1 MIHKAKTQGWTP
13 DACAPILEGNNGN
26 GLRRQ
31 IAAKAC
37 GVRVMKITRL
47 SVYHVDLPL
56 EHPYWLS
63 GGRLKVDVLDA
74 TLLKMETDSGI
85 TGWGEGT
92 PWGHTYV
99 PAHGPGIRAGIETMA
114 PFILGQNPRRILDV
128 ERAMDMALPGHLY
141 AKSPID
147 MACWDIA
154 GQAADVPIADLMG
167 GGSRTPRA
175 IASSVGAKTVE
186 DTRTVIDRYRQRGY
200 VAHSV
205 KIGGDVARDIA
216 RIRDVESIRREGEIV
231 LYDVNRGWTRQQAL
245 RVMSAT
251 QDLGVMFEQ
260 PCETLDDI
268 AAISGRHAAPVS
280 VDESLVTLQDATRI
294 ARDGLA
300 EVFGIKLNRVGGL
313 TKAARM
319 RDIALAHGIDMF
331 VMATGG
337 SVLADTEAL
346 HLAATVPDANC
357 HAVWAC
363 QDMITAE
370 IAGGRGPRNTD
381 GHLCLPEAPGLG
393 VHPDEA
399 ALGKPVA
406 IYK

>member
-1 MIHKAKTQGWTP
+1 
-13 DACAPILEGNNGN
+13 
-26 GLRRQ
+26 
-31 IAAKAC
+31 
-37 GVRVMKITRL
+37 MKITRIT
-47 SVYHVDLPL
+47 VYQVDLPL

-63 GGRLKVDVLDA
+63 GGRLKFESLDA
-74 TLLKMETDSGI
+74 TFVKLETDAGL

-114 PFILGQNPRRILDV
+114 PFLLGLDPRKVLEV
-128 ERAMDMALPGHLY
+128 ERAMDLSLPGHLY

-154 GQAADVPIADLMG
+154 GQSAGLAIADLMG
-167 GGSRTPRA
+167 ARRLSPIP
-175 IASSVGAKTVE
+175 IASSVGAKSIDE
-186 DTRTVIDRYRQRGY
+186 TRAVIDRYRQRGY

-205 KIGGDVARDIA
+205 KIGGNVERDIA
-216 RIRDVESIRREGEIV
+216 RIRDVESIRRPGEIV

-245 RVMSAT
+245 RVMHAT
-251 QDLGVMFEQ
+251 QDLHVMFEQ

-268 AAISGRHAAPVS
+268 AAIRPLHSAPVS
-280 VDESLVTLQDATRI
+280 VDESLVTLQDAARI

-319 RDIALAHGIDMF
+319 RDVALAHGIDMF

-337 SVLADTEAL
+337 SVLADCEAL
-346 HLAATVPDANC
+346 HLAATIPDENC

-363 QDMITAE
+363 QDMITVDVAD
-370 IAGGRGPRNTD
+370 GLGPRNVD
-381 GHLCLPEAPGLG
+381 GHLYLPDGAGLG
-393 VHPDEA
+393 VHPNEN
-399 ALGKPVA
+399 ALGDPLGV
-406 IYK
+406 YK

>member
-1 MIHKAKTQGWTP
+1 
-13 DACAPILEGNNGN
+13 
-26 GLRRQ
+26 
-31 IAAKAC
+31 
-37 GVRVMKITRL
+37 MKITRL
-47 SVYHVDLPL
+47 TVHHVDLPL

-63 GGRLKVDVLDA
+63 GGRLKFDVLDA
-74 TLLKMETDSGI
+74 TLVKLETDEGL

-114 PFILGQNPRRILDV
+114 PYLLGLDPRRVLDV
-128 ERAMDMALPGHLY
+128 ERAMDLALPGHLY

-154 GQAADVPIADLMG
+154 GQAAGLPIADLMG
-167 GGSRTPRA
+167 GGSRTPRP
-175 IASSVGAKTVE
+175 IAASVGAKTVE
-186 DTRTVIDRYRQRGY
+186 ETREVIARYRARGY
-200 VAHSV
+200 IAHSV
-205 KIGGDVARDIA
+205 KIGGDVDRDLA
-216 RIRDVESIRREGEIV
+216 RIRDVERLRQPGDII
-231 LYDVNRGWTRQQAL
+231 LYDVNRGWTRSQAL
-245 RVMSAT
+245 QVMSACE
-251 QDLGVMFEQ
+251 DLNVMFEQ

-268 AAISGRHAAPVS
+268 AAIAPRHSSPVS

-294 ARDGLA
+294 ARDGIA

-337 SVLADTEAL
+337 SVLADAEAL
-346 HLAATVPDANC
+346 HLAATIPDANC

-363 QDMITAE
+363 QDMITVD
-370 IAGGRGPRNTD
+370 IAGGRGPRNID
-381 GHLCLPEAPGLG
+381 GHLHLPEAPGLG
-393 VHPDEA
+393 VHPDEE
-399 ALGKPVA
+399 ALGDPVA
-406 IYK
+406 VYR

>member
-1 MIHKAKTQGWTP
+1 
-13 DACAPILEGNNGN
+13 
-26 GLRRQ
+26 
-31 IAAKAC
+31 
-37 GVRVMKITRL
+37 MKITRL
-47 SVYHVDLPL
+47 SVYQVDLPL

-63 GGRLKVDVLDA
+63 GGRLKFETLDA
-74 TLLKMETDSGI
+74 TLVKIETDSTLI
-85 TGWGEGT
+85 GWGEGT

-114 PFILGQNPRRILDV
+114 PFILGLDPRRVLEV
-128 ERAMDMALPGHLY
+128 ERAMDLALPGHLY

-154 GQAADVPIADLMG
+154 GQAAGIPIADLMG

-175 IASSVGAKTVE
+175 IASSVGAKTLQE
-186 DTRTVIDRYRQRGY
+186 TREVIERYRKRGY

-251 QDLGVMFEQ
+251 QDLNVMFEQ
-260 PCETLDDI
+260 PCESLDDI
-268 AAISGRHAAPVS
+268 AAIAGKHAAPVS

-294 ARDGLA
+294 ARDWFA

-346 HLAATVPDANC
+346 HLAATIPDENC

-363 QDMITAE
+363 QDMITLD

-381 GHLCLPEAPGLG
+381 GHLHLPEEPGLG
-393 VHPDEA
+393 VFPDENM
-399 ALGKPVA
+399 LGEPVA
-406 IYK
+406 VYK

>member
-1 MIHKAKTQGWTP
+1 
-13 DACAPILEGNNGN
+13 
-26 GLRRQ
+26 
-31 IAAKAC
+31 
-37 GVRVMKITRL
+37 MKITAIT
-47 SVYHVDLPL
+47 VYQVELPL

-63 GGRLKVDVLDA
+63 GGRLKFETLDA
-74 TLLKMETDSGI
+74 TFLRIDTDAGI

-99 PAHGPGIRAGIETMA
+99 PAHGPGIRAGVQTMA
-114 PFILGQNPRRILDV
+114 PFVLGLDPRKVLDV
-128 ERAMDMALPGHLY
+128 ERAMDLSLPGHLY

-154 GQAADVPIADLMG
+154 GQAAGLPIADLMG
-167 GGSRTPRA
+167 GGSRKPLP
-175 IASSVGAKTVE
+175 IASSVGAKTAGE
-186 DTRTVIDRYRQRGY
+186 TRTVIERYRDRGY

-216 RIRDVESIRREGEIV
+216 RIRDVESIRRDGEIV

-245 RVMSAT
+245 RVMS
-251 QDLGVMFEQ
+251 QCEDLNVMFEQ

-268 AAISGRHAAPVS
+268 AAIAGKHASPVS
-280 VDESLVTLQDATRI
+280 VDESLLTLQDAARI

-300 EVFGIKLNRVGGL
+300 EIFGIKLNRVGGL

-346 HLAATVPDANC
+346 HLAATIPPDNC

-363 QDMITAE
+363 QDMITVDVAP
-370 IAGGRGPRNTD
+370 GRGPRND
-381 GHLCLPEAPGLG
+381 KGHLTLPEAPGLG
-393 VHPDEA
+393 VHPDMSL
-399 ALGKPVA
+399 LGDPVA
-406 IYK
+406 VYK

>member
-1 MIHKAKTQGWTP
+1 
-13 DACAPILEGNNGN
+13 
-26 GLRRQ
+26 
-31 IAAKAC
+31 
-37 GVRVMKITRL
+37 MKLTRIT
-47 SVYHVDLPL
+47 VFHVDLPL

-63 GGRLKVDVLDA
+63 GGRLKFETLDA
-74 TLLKMETDSGI
+74 TLVKLETDEGL

-114 PFILGQNPRRILDV
+114 PFVLGLDPRRVLDV
-128 ERAMDMALPGHLY
+128 ERAMDLALPGHLY

-154 GQAADVPIADLMG
+154 GQAAGLPIADLMG
-167 GGSRTPRA
+167 GGSRTPRP

-186 DTRTVIDRYRQRGY
+186 ETRAVMQRYRDRGY

-216 RIRDVESIRREGEIV
+216 RIRDVERHRADNEII

-245 RVMSAT
+245 SVMQAT
-251 QDLGVMFEQ
+251 QDLCVMFEQ
-260 PCETLDDI
+260 PGET
-268 AAISGRHAAPVS
+268 
-280 VDESLVTLQDATRI
+280 LVTLQDATRI

-319 RDIALAHGIDMF
+319 RDVALAHGIDMF

-346 HLAATVPDANC
+346 HLAATIPDANC
-357 HAVWAC
+357 KAVWSC
-363 QDMITAE
+363 QDMITVD
-370 IAGGRGPRNTD
+370 IAGGRGPRNRD
-381 GHLCLPEAPGLG
+381 GHLHLPETPGLG
-393 VHPDEA
+393 VHPDED
-399 ALGKPVA
+399 ALGPPVA
-406 IYK
+406 IYEV

>member
-1 MIHKAKTQGWTP
+1 
-13 DACAPILEGNNGN
+13 
-26 GLRRQ
+26 
-31 IAAKAC
+31 
-37 GVRVMKITRL
+37 MKITRI
-47 SVYHVDLPL
+47 SVYHLELPL

-63 GGRLKVDVLDA
+63 AGRLKFEVLDA
-74 TLLKMETDSGI
+74 TFVKIETDAGI
-85 TGWGEGT
+85 VGWGEGT

-99 PAHGPGIRAGIETMA
+99 PAHGPGIRAGIETMV
-114 PFILGQNPRRILDV
+114 PFVLGLDPRRVLDV
-128 ERAMDMALPGHLY
+128 ERAMDLALPGHLY
-141 AKSPID
+141 AKAPID

-154 GQAADVPIADLMG
+154 GQAAGLPIADLMG
-167 GGSRTPRA
+167 GGSRTPRP

-186 DTRTVIDRYRQRGY
+186 ETREVIERYRQRGY

-216 RIRDVESIRREGEIV
+216 RIQDVESIRRDGEIV

-245 RVMSAT
+245 RVMNAT
-251 QDLGVMFEQ
+251 AHLGVMFEQ

-268 AAISGRHAAPVS
+268 AAISGKHAAPVS
-280 VDESLVTLQDATRI
+280 VDETLVTLQDAARI

-337 SVLADTEAL
+337 TVLADTEAL
-346 HLAATVPDANC
+346 HLAATIPDANC

-370 IAGGRGPRNTD
+370 VAGGRGPRNTN
-381 GHLCLPEAPGLG
+381 GHLHLPETPGLG
-393 VHPDEA
+393 VHPDED
-399 ALGKPVA
+399 ALGDPVA
-406 IYK
+406 VYG

>member
-1 MIHKAKTQGWTP
+1 
-13 DACAPILEGNNGN
+13 
-26 GLRRQ
+26 
-31 IAAKAC
+31 
-37 GVRVMKITRL
+37 VKITAIT
-47 SVYHVDLPL
+47 VYQVDLPL

-63 GGRLKVDVLDA
+63 GGRLKFETLDA
-74 TLLKMETDSGI
+74 TFVKLQTDEGLV
-85 TGWGEGT
+85 GWGEGT

-114 PFILGQNPRRILDV
+114 SFILGLDPRKLLEV
-128 ERAMDMALPGHLY
+128 ERAMDLALPGHLY

-154 GQAADVPIADLMG
+154 GQAAGLPIADLMG
-167 GGSRTPRA
+167 DGSRLPIP

-186 DTRTVIDRYRQRGY
+186 ETREVLARYRDRGY

-216 RIRDVESIRREGEIV
+216 RIRDVEAHRPAQEII
-231 LYDVNRGWTRQQAL
+231 LYDVNRGWSRQQAL
-245 RVMSAT
+245 QVMRAT
-251 QDLGVMFEQ
+251 EDLCVTFEQ

-268 AAISGRHAAPVS
+268 AALRPLHAAPVS
-280 VDESLVTLQDATRI
+280 VDESLVSLQDAARI

-319 RDIALAHGIDMF
+319 RDIALAHGIDCF

-346 HLAATVPDANC
+346 HLAATIPQAQMR
-357 HAVWAC
+357 AVWAC
-363 QDMITAE
+363 QDMITTDVAP
-370 IAGGRGPRNTD
+370 GRGPRASE
-381 GHLCLPEAPGLG
+381 GHLALSDLPGLG
-393 VHPDEA
+393 VAPDEA
-399 ALGKPVA
+399 LLGPITA
-406 IYK
+406 QYTLPT